1 MSDLIIKKKDETYIL
16 LEGEPSVLL
25 DLSDAFSFYADGYRF
40 NPKVRAKLWSGKIM
54 LLRRTSQTRG
64 QIYYGLLHE
73 ILKICKSRNY
83 TVEIHDDLKIKN
95 KPSKEELEEYIHGL
109 NLSAKGEKITARDY
123 QVKAFVDVIQLK
135 RQLTK
140 APTSAGKS
148 AIIYSICR
156 YLNDKDLK
164 GLLIVPNL
172 SLINQMYGDFI
183 DYSSLNGWSTED
195 NVHQIYSGKEKTSD
209 KNILLATWQSLATI
223 GKYNN
228 NNSNNSKKDNE
239 LSANDYFKQFDYVI
253 VDEAH
258 SLRAVEIGR
267 ILESCTNASYRI
279 GLTGTT
285 SKTKANINTI
295 IGLTGPV
302 NDLITTRE
310 LIERKEVANFD
321 IKCLVLKYD
330 KETASQL
337 RTYRYQD
344 EVKYIISNRKRN
356 TFIKNLALSMKS
368 NSLVLFNFIEHGKLL
383 HKMISES
390 KFIGDRNVYL
400 IYGGIDGE
408 ERERIRHIIET
419 EKNAIIIASVQTTG
433 TGVSIKNLHNIIF
446 CLGTKSSIRVLQS
459 IGRAIRLHND
469 KEKATIYDI
478 VDDLSIRKHQNFAV
492 KHFLERVKIYNE
504 QQFSYKLKN
513 IDFPQN

>member
-1 MSDLIIKKKDETYIL
+1 
-16 LEGEPSVLL
+16 
-25 DLSDAFSFYADGYRF
+25 
-40 NPKVRAKLWSGKIM
+40 
-54 LLRRTSQTRG
+54 
-64 QIYYGLLHE
+64 
-73 ILKICKSRNY
+73 
-83 TVEIHDDLKIKN
+83 
-95 KPSKEELEEYIHGL
+95 
-109 NLSAKGEKITARDY
+109 
-123 QVKAFVDVIQLK
+123 
-135 RQLTK
+135 
-140 APTSAGKS
+140 
-148 AIIYSICR
+148 
-156 YLNDKDLK
+156 
-164 GLLIVPNL
+164 
-172 SLINQMYGDFI
+172 MYGDFI

-209 KNILLATWQSLATI
+209 KNLYCATWQSLATI
-223 GKYNN
+223 GK
-228 NNSNNSKKDNE
+228 SNNSPKKDNE
-239 LSANDYFKQFDYVI
+239 LSANDYFEQFDYVI
-253 VDEAH
+253 IDEAH
-258 SLRAVEIGR
+258 SLKATEICRIVE
-267 ILESCTNASYRI
+267 LCTNASYRI

-285 SKTKANINTI
+285 SKTKANIKTI

-330 KETASQL
+330 KETSKQL
-337 RTYRYQD
+337 KDYKYKD
-344 EVKYIISNRKRN
+344 EVKYIISNQKRN
-356 TFIKNLALSMKS
+356 NFIKNLTISMKS
-368 NSLVLFNFIEHGKLL
+368 NSLVLFNFVEHGKLL

-400 IYGGIDGE
+400 IYGAIDGE

-446 CLGTKSSIRVLQS
+446 CTGTKSSIRVLQS

-478 VDDLSIRKHQNFAV
+478 VDDLRIKKHKNFAV

-504 QQFSYKLKN
+504 QQFNYKLKN

>member
-1 MSDLIIKKKDETYIL
+1 MPDLIIKKKDETYIT

-25 DLSDAFSFYADGYRF
+25 DLSDVFTFYADGFRF
-40 NPKVRAKLWSGKIM
+40 NPKVRAKIWDGKLR

-123 QVKAFVDVIQLK
+123 QVKAFVDAIQLK

-195 NVHQIYSGKEKTSD
+195 NVHQIYSGKEKTSH
-209 KNILLATWQSLATI
+209 KNLLLSTWQSLMSFV
-223 GKYNN
+223 K
-228 NNSNNSKKDNE
+228 SNNTE
-239 LSANDYFKQFDYVI
+239 YFKQFDYVI
-253 VDEAH
+253 IDEAH
-258 SLRAVEIGR
+258 SLKATELTKIVE
-267 ILESCTNASYRI
+267 LCTNASYRI

-344 EVKYIISNRKRN
+344 EVKYIISNQKRN